1 MSTRLFGRISSSI
14 ALVAESARE
23 ACHLNA
29 RALRWGQPLARGRRP
44 RRPLPLLHRHAVKRG
59 PRTPAFRFLF
69 GKRGPDVDF
78 CYAIPKRRSVRF
90 KAEQVLLKAVPCAQS
105 SAATRSTASNAA
117 SHSPERHA
125 SSLANNHGYTTDEPL
140 AEIEGPGSESAADS
154 SKGRHIAGWYD
165 LIYDQDNPQVP
176 AHEPICLADN
186 YSSEDSQQGF
196 SAVIAVFH

>member
-69 GKRGPDVDF
+69 GERGPDVDF

-90 KAEQVLLKAVPCAQS
+90 KAEQVLLKDGAMRPVFGGHQVDRVERSQPLAG
-105 SAATRSTASNAA
+105 AARLLTCQQPWLCRQI
-117 SHSPERHA
+117 
-125 SSLANNHGYTTDEPL
+125 TTDELL
-140 AEIEGPGSESAADS
+140 AEIEGPGSEAAADS
-154 SKGRHIAGWYD
+154 SKGRK
-165 LIYDQDNPQVP
+165 
-176 AHEPICLADN
+176 
-186 YSSEDSQQGF
+186 
-196 SAVIAVFH
+196 

>member
-14 ALVAESARE
+14 ALVAESARD

-69 GKRGPDVDF
+69 GERGPDVDF

-125 SSLANNHGYTTDEPL
+125 SSLANNHGYAAKLRPTSCWRKSRDQGPKPRRILRRDVNEIVPEP
-140 AEIEGPGSESAADS
+140 AMWRSGQPASA
-154 SKGRHIAGWYD
+154 
-165 LIYDQDNPQVP
+165 
-176 AHEPICLADN
+176 
-186 YSSEDSQQGF
+186 
-196 SAVIAVFH
+196 SA